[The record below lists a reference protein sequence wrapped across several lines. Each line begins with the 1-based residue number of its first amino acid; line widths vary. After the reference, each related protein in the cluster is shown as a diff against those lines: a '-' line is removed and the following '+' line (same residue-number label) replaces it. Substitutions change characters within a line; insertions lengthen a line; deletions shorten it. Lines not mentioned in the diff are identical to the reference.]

1 MGSKAKEIREAIRK
15 ICGRDD
21 GGFLF
26 FNAVVKSVEDDSC
39 TVNYSD
45 IDIPDVRLNAAINGV
60 ANNLL
65 IKPKQGSTV
74 LIADL
79 SEGLLRDLAIIG
91 WSEVDTITINGGE
104 FGGLIKI
111 QELTNKLNALVQ
123 EFNSHTHTVATT
135 GTAAAQSGTASA
147 TTGQVSEFNK
157 SDYEDTKIKH

>member
-1 MGSKAKEIREAIRK
+1 MSGKSKEIREAIRK
-15 ICGRDD
+15 ICGKDD

-39 TVNYSD
+39 TITYND
-45 IDIPDVRLNAAINGV
+45 IDIPDVRLNAAINGN

-79 SEGLLRDLAIIG
+79 SEGLLRDLAVIG
-91 WSEVDTITINGGE
+91 WSEVDSITLNGGQL
-104 FGGLIKI
+104 GGLVKI

-123 EFNSHTHTVATT
+123 TFNSHTHQVATT
-135 GTAAAQSGTASA
+135 GTAAAQTGTAAA
-147 TTGQVSEFNK
+147 TTGQASQFNK
-157 SDYEDTKIKH
+157 SDYEDEKIKH